1 MIRIYQ
7 KEDEENQKA
16 NVVIDDVVEKNIKIG
31 NVLIRATPIMES

>member
-16 NVVIDDVVEKNIKIG
+16 NVVIDDVVEKYKNRKCS
-31 NVLIRATPIMES
+31 N